1 MGTYTQPGI
10 IKDTRF
16 DTARG
21 VGQQISKTIQED
33 LEKKKKAEEM
43 LKLKKQKLNE
53 SMYGLQLDVSKVPA
67 ASDKSLTAS
76 LRKTLNNE
84 LQYIYQLGLESLKT
98 GDNSEYLAAKAKFE
112 GWVSKLPE
120 QIGNLDYEANMYS
133 KKGDQVL
140 THGNDPMLAKML
152 DNYNMEDG
160 KDIEITY
167 DRGTGTGIYSYSDV
181 NDQGQ
186 SVSTTVNMD
195 YNLKNI
201 KSGGSGLMKYI
212 EDPSDRLSKM
222 WNKVSK
228 GYKPSKFERD
238 EISDTGKEVIAKY
251 ETYDYA
257 NRDIKNEVGVPN
269 YKDPFENEYNQN
281 NWEFFGFPGEFDDQD
296 DEKVNKL
303 KEVMIDWMITN
314 KGKRS
319 ETRLGEDPVTKETKG
334 RSTSDD
340 RKKNSAAKFARKFF
354 NQATNNRRDNYN
366 GARMAKQLNDAR
378 LSTKLSTVKY
388 FTVEDF
394 KNKYTGDEWE
404 GVVDELNKIISNS
417 DDVIRVNT
425 KILND
430 NRNKIISQ
438 AVPDLF
444 RVMDGIEDF
453 ENSYSDF
460 GTFPN

>member
-1 MGTYTQPGI
+1 MGTYRQPGV

-16 DTARG
+16 ETARAAG
-21 VGQQISKTIQED
+21 EQISKTIVED

-84 LQYIYQLGLESLKT
+84 LQYIYQLGLDSLKT

-120 QIGNLDYEANMYS
+120 EIGDLDYEANMYS
-133 KKGDQVL
+133 KKGDQAM
-140 THGNDPMLAKML
+140 TWGNDPTIGRMF

-160 KDIEITY
+160 KDIDITY
-167 DRGTGTGIYSYSDV
+167 DRGIGTGVYSYSD
-181 NDQGQ
+181 DKG
-186 SVSTTVNMD
+186 STIINMNR
-195 YNLKNI
+195 NLKNV
-201 KSGGSGLMKYI
+201 KSGSEGLIKYI

-238 EISDTGKEVIAKY
+238 EISDTGKEVVAKY

-257 NRDIKNEVGVPN
+257 NRDIKNELMGVGVPN

-281 NWEFFGFPGEFDDQD
+281 NWEFFGFEGEFDDQD
-296 DEKVNKL
+296 DEDVKKL

-319 ETRLGEDPVTKETKG
+319 ETRLGEDPVTKETKT
-334 RSTSDD
+334 RSTAEE
-340 RKKNSAAKFARKFF
+340 RRKNSAAKFARKFF

-366 GARMAKQLNDAR
+366 GGKMAQQLNDAR
-378 LSTKLSTVKY
+378 LSTKLGSVKY
-388 FTVEDF
+388 FTVGDF
-394 KNKYTGDEWE
+394 KNNYTGDEWE
-404 GVVDELNKIISNS
+404 GVVDELNKLTSSS
-417 DDVIRVNT
+417 DDVIRVNI
-425 KILND
+425 KVLND
-430 NRNKIISQ
+430 NKNKIISQ

-453 ENSYSDF
+453 ENSSSDF